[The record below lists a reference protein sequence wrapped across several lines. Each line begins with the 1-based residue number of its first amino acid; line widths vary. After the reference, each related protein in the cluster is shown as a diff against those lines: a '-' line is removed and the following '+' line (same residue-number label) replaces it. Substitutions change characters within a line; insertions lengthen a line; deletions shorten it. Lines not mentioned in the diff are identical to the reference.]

1 LALRR
6 SRTARAWGIGLALAG
21 FIVWFVAFGAFP
33 LRSLTLF
40 VIYALILYGLTA
52 YREYFR

>member
-1 LALRR
+1 MLRR
-6 SRTARAWGIGLALAG
+6 SRTARAWGIGFALAG

-33 LRSLTLF
+33 LWSLTLF
-40 VIYALILYGLTA
+40 VIYGLILYGLTA